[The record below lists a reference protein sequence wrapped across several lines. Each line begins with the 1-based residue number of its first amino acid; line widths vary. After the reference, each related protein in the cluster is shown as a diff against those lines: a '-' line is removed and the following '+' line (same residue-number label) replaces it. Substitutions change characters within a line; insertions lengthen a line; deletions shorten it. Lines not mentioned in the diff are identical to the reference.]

1 MRCIICGLEK
11 NVSKE
16 HIIPEAMGN
25 KKFVTYKVCESCN
38 NRLGTNVDS
47 YLTDYIVIKLIRKE
61 LGLLGKDEKEIKVFP
76 SSASDTNGEKFVFRN
91 DAPLKPP
98 KVELK
103 GNILHIEAKTIEEGI
118 KLAKKKL
125 ERCGYTDENIEQIV
139 KSYKEK
145 ESKRYK
151 PTFQIEAN
159 IDKGRYLLAGIKI
172 AYEFACEVL
181 DDTYFDD
188 NIAEKL
194 RNELYKVSKFD
205 KNELSTCVDYFT
217 IKKYAILLAKESMKM
232 KSIVESLINKFNPP
246 ARHICILH
254 DSADNELICDVI
266 LLFENMMSFT
276 ILLSEDAAKYKM
288 KGEFKVAVV
297 LENGDVFL
305 G

>member
-11 NVSKE
+11 DASKE

-25 KKFVTYKVCESCN
+25 KKFITYKVCESCN
-38 NRLGTNVDS
+38 NKLGTNVDS

-76 SSASDTNGEKFVFRN
+76 SSASDINGEKFVFRN
-91 DAPLKPP
+91 DVPCKPP

-103 GNILHIEAKTIEEGI
+103 ENILHIEAETIEEGI

-125 ERCGYTDENIEQIV
+125 ERCGYTEEKIEEIV
-139 KSYKEK
+139 QSYKKK

-151 PTFQIEAN
+151 PTFEIEAN

-181 DDTYFDD
+181 DDMYFND
-188 NIAEKL
+188 NIAEIF
-194 RNELYKVSKFD
+194 RNELYKASEAD
-205 KNELSTCVDYFT
+205 KNEISTCIDYFT
-217 IKKYAILLAKESMKM
+217 IKKYSILLAKESMKM
-232 KSIVESLINKFNPP
+232 KSIVESLKNKFIPP
-246 ARHICILH
+246 VRHICILH
-254 DSADNELICDVI
+254 DSEANELICDVI
-266 LLFENMMSFT
+266 LLFENRMSFT

-288 KGEFKVAVV
+288 KDEYKVAAV
-297 LENGDVFL
+297 LEDGDVIL
-305 G
+305 V